1 MTHNIYPVTNQPDV
15 ALRITFAL
23 VDPVYR
29 CVQSRRISHP
39 AGVVGHVH
47 PRDGTLSLLRIPHR
61 PQIFFGNADLYLAG
75 LVVQPSK

>member
-1 MTHNIYPVTNQPDV
+1 
-15 ALRITFAL
+15 
-23 VDPVYR
+23 
-29 CVQSRRISHP
+29 
-39 AGVVGHVH
+39 VH